1 MSWYY
6 ALSLR
11 AKLLLSFG
19 VVILLTIVITAAS
32 LMSMQKSRA
41 VADFLHWSLEER
53 YQRVENV
60 LLAAM
65 KLQED
70 MIVYIN
76 NDRIDSSLLI
86 GTENELRLLNEHA
99 SQLQVTR
106 FPQEIGAILEGCEQL
121 TSLFNGQIKPLTERE
136 KVSEAAAAYV
146 GKALP
151 LFSQVTNN
159 LNKVR
164 AKQIGEALVQAN
176 SAASVG
182 PMIFVSVLAAVAVV
196 ISFIVAS
203 LTSSYC
209 KSAINYLIKHVDM
222 IEHQDLSSKIEVAHK
237 DEFGSLANSIEN
249 LRNQQHAVISEIFAV
264 SESAKQAMDSMR
276 NDMALLST
284 NAQET
289 ENRSLTAAAAAHQM
303 AETTREISSNCEQAA
318 SLSTESSSITADGIL
333 KAKDSIKEIDNQS
346 KKTKEDSKQIENLIN
361 QSRNISSIVGTI
373 DEIAAQTN
381 LLALNAAIE
390 AARAGEAGRGFAVVA
405 DEVRALATRTTSS
418 TNEISN
424 MMELIEGDAKSAS
437 DSMTRSVSDMETI
450 ATETA
455 ALEQVFNDIQ
465 DHVNEV
471 NSQITHIAAAVE
483 EQSTASTEISSHI
496 QALTASSQ
504 EVARVANDTHDALV
518 SCSNNIDQLYNQ
530 MKKFVL

>member
-76 NDRIDSSLLI
+76 NDRIDSSLLS

-121 TSLFNGQIKPLTERE
+121 TSLFNEQIKPLTERE

-222 IEHQDLSSKIEVAHK
+222 IEHQDLSSKIEVTHK

-333 KAKDSIKEIDNQS
+333 KAKDSIKEIDDQS

-483 EQSTASTEISSHI
+483 EQSTASNEISSHI